1 MPQSCAATTGT
12 RSVRPS
18 ADDRIYIN
26 VVTDIIQ
33 SSIDTGIEITLCPS
47 ARERTIHSISAPKR
61 FKVRDKTNR
70 MIPVRVDRRDDLDI
84 MGS

>member
-12 RSVRPS
+12 RSVRRS

-26 VVTDIIQ
+26 AAADIIQ
-33 SSIDTGIEITLCPS
+33 SSIDTGIKITLCPS
-47 ARERTIHSISAPKR
+47 AWERTILGISTPKR
-61 FKVRDKTNR
+61 FKVRVKTNR
-70 MIPVRVDRRDDLDI
+70 MIRVRVDRRDDLDI